1 MADTAEVA
9 APEQS
14 QAAPT
19 AAPQATDAPAPTASA
34 DSAAPVDPEA
44 PKPGATPERTFSQE
58 DVNKFLAKE
67 VAKQRRRIER
77 EMRLQV
83 ENEYLRRQGDAPR
96 QDAQPNQTSGVGSGK
111 PELKNFPD
119 YESWVEAVA
128 DWRADQKIEARIKA
142 ESERHR
148 VQSERAQSEE
158 RRAYFQE
165 RIVDKGNSL
174 YEDFDDVALAEDLPM
189 TEHMLE
195 TMAESDH
202 GAVVAYFLG
211 QHPDEAKR
219 ISKLSKPA
227 QVREV
232 DKLIATLTKPAEPTK
247 APEPIKPNKGDGSAS
262 DTLESAAMRGDHKAF
277 TRIRNR
283 QLGRE

>member
-9 APEQS
+9 APETN
-14 QAAPT
+14 AVPT

-96 QDAQPNQTSGVGSGK
+96 QDAKPDQQAGGTGK

-148 VQSERAQSEE
+148 AQSERAQSEE

-165 RIVDKGNSL
+165 RVVDRGNSL
-174 YEDFDDVALAEDLPM
+174 YEDFEDVALSPDLPM
-189 TEHMLE
+189 TEQMVE
-195 TMAESDH
+195 TMAESEH

-211 QHPDEAKR
+211 QHPAEAAR
-219 ISKLSKPA
+219 IAKLSKPA

-262 DTLESAAMRGDHKAF
+262 DTLESAAARGDYDRFVK
-277 TRIRNR
+277 IRNR
-283 QLGRE
+283 QLGRV